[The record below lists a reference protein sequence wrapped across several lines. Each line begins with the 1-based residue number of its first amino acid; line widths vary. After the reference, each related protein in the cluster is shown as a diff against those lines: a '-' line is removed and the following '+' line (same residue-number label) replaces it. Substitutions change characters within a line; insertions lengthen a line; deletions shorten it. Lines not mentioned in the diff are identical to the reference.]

1 MAPGKYSGRL
11 SMIIIISMIIGLFS
25 FTGTVSSAGVQ
36 PKEITIACSQD
47 NYPFHFAGED
57 GKAAGI
63 TIDFWNL
70 WSKKTGIKVNYLIS
84 DWETTLRNMKDQ
96 KADIHAGCFYTN
108 ERDTYMEYGFPIVEA
123 ETHIFYSSN
132 LKNIRALGDLR
143 PFTIGLIRDDYSE
156 TYVRATMVDPSIRMF
171 DSYEEII
178 AAAMDGS
185 IQVFVADTLTALSV
199 MEKTMPKGLF
209 TYNADQPLYT
219 NYFYAAAQE
228 GKADLVNRIN
238 AGMGSITQDERAAI
252 LDRWFPRNGGGMS
265 SVKVAI
271 STDYPPFAFLDGNE
285 KPQGF
290 LVDMWRLW
298 GKKTSTDIQFVTG
311 SWANAVMDV
320 TNGTADIHSG
330 LFYTDE
336 RSKAMNFSRMF
347 YEVDS
352 KIFINAKQRSFKSAN
367 DLKGKLI
374 GAKKGSYQEAYMKER
389 YPNLTV
395 VGFDYST
402 SMVEAADYGL
412 IDGFIEESVALKGS
426 YQVSGKEFNDVAL
439 PDVSFKRDMLAGIT
453 KSKPELLEKVNAGI
467 KKITQE
473 EWQSLEE
480 KWIKDPSDR
489 IFKEPVDLKLT
500 DTEKAWIINHPVL
513 RIGAD
518 KHQNPLEYQQGGL
531 PKGISI
537 EYAQY
542 ILERIGIKP
551 EIRQMEWPD
560 ILNGI
565 RTGENLDVSFNIQKT
580 DERSEYLTF
589 SRPYLNI
596 PQMIATRLDK
606 KMINSFSELKGLT
619 VAVERGYYK
628 IGHFKKDKSI
638 ELLMVDS
645 PQEALLAVSSGRAD
659 AYIGDNL
666 TVTYTINSNS
676 LKNLRVSEY
685 KDMGTYDVSI
695 GFRKELAPLASII
708 NKVLDAMT
716 ESEKKDILTK
726 YTGLTEEGA
735 IFLSDSEKE
744 WLRNHN
750 KVRAGMQT
758 GWAPIEF
765 QNELNEMAGVSTDYS
780 SLVERMLSV
789 QLIPVTS
796 STYSELVGMM
806 MSGKIDILTAA
817 VKSPYKSKY
826 MNFSKPYLISPMT
839 LITLDESPFVG
850 GMNNISDERVGVI
863 QEGFAEDMLKIHYA
877 NVVYQSYPDENHLYQ
892 ALSDG
897 EVDLILDSMVSID
910 YMSRLKGISNL
921 RVSNITEYNYEI
933 CIGIRRDLQTMLSLV
948 NKVFDSVTILEKDS
962 SEKYWLGKLPPD
974 RQFWERYQNLIKS
987 ITGVIVL
994 IVGLIVFWNRKLQ
1007 AEINERKLVEIE
1019 LKGAKEAA
1027 DVASRSKT
1035 EFLANMSHEIRT
1047 PMNAVIGM
1055 ATLMN
1060 RTDLSLKQRDYL
1072 TKISQATYNL
1082 LNIIN
1087 GILDFS
1093 KIEAGKM
1100 DLEEVEFELDAVLEH
1115 VASIIGIRAKDKNI
1129 ELIISKDG
1137 GIPLRMVG
1145 DPLRLE
1151 QVLINLAS
1159 NAIKFTHDGE
1169 VEIKIGS
1176 TRWDNGQVTLVFS
1189 VRDTGIGMEED
1200 QISRLFKPFTQS
1212 DSSTTRRFGGTGLGL
1227 SISKKLVE
1235 LMGGRIWAT
1244 CQLGIGCIF
1253 NFEITL
1259 RYVQGSDPIYAV
1271 QSGDLGNLRVMVVED
1286 NPSAREVME
1295 GYLNDFNFRPSSFES
1310 GEAAL
1315 ESFKTQDYDLVLMD
1329 WKLQGVDGLQTS
1341 RMIQALNLAHQPKII
1356 MVTAY
1361 GDEDL
1366 MDELKGEGLDGVLL
1380 KPINESV
1387 LFNAIH
1393 NIFSEEA
1400 DHEKWSVPLRLQLN
1414 ESFLEGQTIL
1424 VVEDNVL
1431 NQQLARELLESA
1443 GAKVGIAGNGQAALD
1458 HLLKTEEGYNL
1469 IFMDLQMPEMDGF
1482 ESTLRVRELER
1493 WSDTPI
1499 IAMTADVL
1507 SGIYESCINSGMN
1520 DYISK
1525 PINVEELY
1533 DKLAN
1538 WLEIKESYYKPALQD
1553 KEPRLSMDIEDLD
1566 TESAINKLG
1575 GSIELYKRVIERFI
1589 ESYDN
1594 FDSDILRFRRIEF
1607 KEDALRYFHTLKGH
1621 GGNIGSGIIAEEAEM
1636 AERFLENS
1644 ENEEF
1649 KGVIDS
1655 LGRHIRKL
1663 VNELKKTRNESIHPM
1678 KQTNPWILEDL
1689 VEHLETLVQKIKA
1702 RKPAEIK
1709 EGITGLFEKRL
1720 PEESVDACKTIKKLC
1735 DRYKYKEAT
1744 SVIEGLTE
1752 SLKIS

>member
-1 MAPGKYSGRL
+1 MAPGKYRSRL
-11 SMIIIISMIIGLFS
+11 SMIIIISLIIGLFS
-25 FTGTVSSAGVQ
+25 ITGTVSSAGVQ

-70 WSKKTGIKVNYLIS
+70 WSQKTGIKINYLIS

-228 GKADLVNRIN
+228 GQTDLVNRIN
-238 AGMGSITQDERAAI
+238 AGMGSITQDERADI

-271 STDYPPFAFLDGNE
+271 STDYPPFAFLDENE

-352 KIFINAKQRSFKSAN
+352 KIFINAKQRSFESAN
-367 DLKGKLI
+367 DLQGKLI

-389 YPNLTV
+389 FPNLTV
-395 VGFDYST
+395 VGFDYSS

-439 PDVSFKRDMLAGIT
+439 PDLSFKRDMLAGIT
-453 KSKPELLEKVNAGI
+453 KGKPELLERVNAGI

-489 IFKEPVDLKLT
+489 IFKEPMDLKLT
-500 DTEKAWIINHPVL
+500 DAEKAWITDHPVL

-518 KHQNPLEYQQGGL
+518 KQQNPLEYQQDGL

-551 EIRQMEWPD
+551 EIKQMEWPD
-560 ILNGI
+560 ILSGI
-565 RTGENLDVSFNIQKT
+565 RTGEKLDMSFNIQKT

-606 KMINSFSELKGLT
+606 KLINSFSELKGLT
-619 VAVERGYYK
+619 VAVEKGYYK
-628 IGHFKKDKSI
+628 IEHFAKDKSI
-638 ELLMVDS
+638 KLLMVDS

-659 AYIGDNL
+659 AYIGDKL
-666 TVTYTINSNS
+666 TVAYTVNSNS

-695 GFRKELAPLASII
+695 GFRKELDPLASII
-708 NKVLDAMT
+708 NKVLDMMT
-716 ESEKKDILTK
+716 ESEKKNILTK

-735 IFLSDSEKE
+735 IFLSDGEKE

-765 QNELNEMAGVSTDYS
+765 KNELDEMAGISTDYS

-789 QLIPVTS
+789 QLIPTTS

-806 MSGKIDILTAA
+806 MAGKLDIITAA

-839 LITLDESPFVG
+839 LITLDESPYVG
-850 GMNNISDERVGVI
+850 GMNNISNERVGVI
-863 QEGFAEDMLKIHYA
+863 QEGFSEDMLKIHYS
-877 NVVYQSYPDENHLYQ
+877 NVDYQSYPDESHLYQ

-962 SEKYWLGKLPPD
+962 TEKYWLGKLPPD

-987 ITGVIVL
+987 IAAVIVL

-1007 AEINERKLVEIE
+1007 SEINERKLIEIE
-1019 LKGAKEAA
+1019 LKSAKEAA

-1055 ATLMN
+1055 ATMMS

-1082 LNIIN
+1082 LSIIN

-1100 DLEEVEFELDAVLEH
+1100 DLEEVEFELDAVLEN

-1129 ELIISKDG
+1129 ELIISKDDNVP
-1137 GIPLRMVG
+1137 IRMVG

-1169 VEIKIGS
+1169 VEIHISGTK
-1176 TRWDNGQVTLVFS
+1176 WENGQVTLVLS

-1212 DSSTTRRFGGTGLGL
+1212 DSSTTRMFGGTGLGL

-1244 CQLGIGCIF
+1244 CQLGSGCMF

-1259 RYVQGSDPIYAV
+1259 RYVQGSDLIKT
-1271 QSGDLGNLRVMVVED
+1271 VE
-1286 NPSAREVME
+1286 S
-1295 GYLNDFNFRPSSFES
+1295 
-1310 GEAAL
+1310 
-1315 ESFKTQDYDLVLMD
+1315 
-1329 WKLQGVDGLQTS
+1329 
-1341 RMIQALNLAHQPKII
+1341 
-1356 MVTAY
+1356 
-1361 GDEDL
+1361 
-1366 MDELKGEGLDGVLL
+1366 
-1380 KPINESV
+1380 
-1387 LFNAIH
+1387 
-1393 NIFSEEA
+1393 
-1400 DHEKWSVPLRLQLN
+1400 EKWSASVPIQLN
-1414 ESFLEGQTIL
+1414 ESFLKGQTIL
-1424 VVEDNVL
+1424 VVEDNGM
-1431 NQQLARELLESA
+1431 NQQLAREFMESV
-1443 GAKVGIAGNGQAALD
+1443 GAKVEVKENGRAALE
-1458 HLLKTEEGYNL
+1458 HLMRTDEGYNL

-1482 ESTLRVRELER
+1482 EATKRIRRLER
-1493 WSDTPI
+1493 WRKTPI

-1507 SGIYESCINSGMN
+1507 SGIYGSCIKTGMN

-1533 DKLAN
+1533 DKLAI
-1538 WLEIKESYYKPALQD
+1538 WLEIKESYYKPSRQD
-1553 KEPRLSMDIEDLD
+1553 IESRLSLDIEDLD
-1566 TESAINKLG
+1566 TESAINKMG

-1589 ESYDN
+1589 EAYDN
-1594 FDSDILRFRRIEF
+1594 FDSDILRLRRIEF

-1621 GGNIGSGIIAEEAEM
+1621 GGNIGSDDIAEEAEM
-1636 AERFLENS
+1636 AEQYLENG
-1644 ENEEF
+1644 ENEKF
-1649 KGVIDS
+1649 NDVIDS
-1655 LGRHIRKL
+1655 LGRRIRKL
-1663 VNELKKTRNESIHPM
+1663 VNELKKTRIESIPPL
-1678 KQTNPWILEDL
+1678 KQTSPWILEDL
-1689 VEHLETLVQKIKA
+1689 VEHLEILIQKIKA

-1709 EGITGLFEKRL
+1709 DSITGLFEKSL

-1735 DRYKYKEAT
+1735 DRYKYKEAA
-1744 SVIEGLTE
+1744 VLIEGLTD